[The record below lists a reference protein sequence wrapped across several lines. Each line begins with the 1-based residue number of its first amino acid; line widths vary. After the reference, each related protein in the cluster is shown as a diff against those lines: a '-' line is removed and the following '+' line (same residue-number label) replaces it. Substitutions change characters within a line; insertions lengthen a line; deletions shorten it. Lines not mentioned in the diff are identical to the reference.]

1 MNSGNKVRSLDKLGI
16 GKDAIIEAIECDDKA
31 LRSHILDMGL
41 TPGVEVTLVKTAPMG
56 DPLEIRVRGY
66 ELTLRKS
73 DASKIIISD
82 IHDAHNCPRKNS
94 EFNITLE
101 HSQKGEEK
109 TYETRKLNKGSVK
122 TKLKLALAGNQNCG
136 KTTLFN
142 QLTGSNQHVGNFPGV
157 TVDRTDGTIIGYK
170 DVTITDLP
178 GIYSLSPY
186 SSEEI
191 VTRDFI
197 LREKPDGLI
206 NIVDASNI
214 ERNLLLT
221 TQLIELDVPMV
232 IALNMMDEVTQSGG
246 TIDINGL
253 ESALGV
259 PVVPISA
266 LKNQG
271 IDELVEHVINVAK
284 FSEHPGRLDFCEEGD
299 GKEGAVH
306 RCIHALVH
314 IVEDHAKDA
323 DIPVRFAASKL
334 AAGDSLILKELN
346 LDNDEISTCKSI
358 VEQMEKESGLDHESA
373 IADMRFTFIEKLCD
387 EFVFKPQETA
397 AYRLSAKVDRF
408 LTGKY
413 TAILSFLLI
422 MSLIFYLTFG
432 PFGTFL
438 SNIMEFVIL
447 HITRFAD
454 GVLTSYGLNPVVH
467 SLIIDGIFSGVGSVL
482 GFLPVIVVLFFF
494 LSILEDSGY
503 MARVAFVMDKIL
515 RKIGLSGRS
524 FVPMLIGFG
533 CSVPAIMSTRTLP
546 SERDRKMTIFLI
558 PFMSCSAKLPIY
570 AMFTAAFFK
579 YHQVLVMLG
588 LYLTGIVV
596 GIIFAFF
603 MKIFVFKSETVP
615 FVMELPNYRMPGL
628 KNVYRLIYY
637 KAKGFMTK
645 AFTII
650 FWAAIVIWFLQTFD
664 TKLNLVTDSSQ
675 SLLAVLGNFI
685 VPIFKPLGI
694 SDWRISTA
702 FITGFMAKE
711 SVVSTLTVLLGGDV
725 TKLPVL
731 FSKLTAFV
739 FLIFCLLY
747 TPCVAAV
754 ATVRRE
760 LGKRYAFLVIL
771 IQCSIA
777 WITAFAV
784 YHIGRLFI

>member
-1 MNSGNKVRSLDKLGI
+1 MSANKVKSLDKLGI
-16 GKDAIIEAIECDDKA
+16 GKDAIIAAIECDDKA

-299 GKEGAVH
+299 SKEGAVH

-314 IVEDHAKDA
+314 LVEDHAKDA

-579 YHQVLVMLG
+579 SHQVLVMLG

>member
-1 MNSGNKVRSLDKLGI
+1 MNSGNKVRSLDRLGI

-259 PVVPISA
+259 PVVPIST

-387 EFVFKPQETA
+387 EFVFKPQETT
-397 AYRLSAKVDRF
+397 AYRLSAKVDKF

-447 HITRFAD
+447 HITRFVD

-482 GFLPVIVVLFFF
+482 GFLPVIVK
-494 LSILEDSGY
+494 D
-503 MARVAFVMDKIL
+503 
-515 RKIGLSGRS
+515 
-524 FVPMLIGFG
+524 
-533 CSVPAIMSTRTLP
+533 
-546 SERDRKMTIFLI
+546 
-558 PFMSCSAKLPIY
+558 
-570 AMFTAAFFK
+570 
-579 YHQVLVMLG
+579 
-588 LYLTGIVV
+588 
-596 GIIFAFF
+596 
-603 MKIFVFKSETVP
+603 
-615 FVMELPNYRMPGL
+615 
-628 KNVYRLIYY
+628 
-637 KAKGFMTK
+637 
-645 AFTII
+645 
-650 FWAAIVIWFLQTFD
+650 
-664 TKLNLVTDSSQ
+664 
-675 SLLAVLGNFI
+675 
-685 VPIFKPLGI
+685 
-694 SDWRISTA
+694 
-702 FITGFMAKE
+702 
-711 SVVSTLTVLLGGDV
+711 
-725 TKLPVL
+725 
-731 FSKLTAFV
+731 
-739 FLIFCLLY
+739 
-747 TPCVAAV
+747 
-754 ATVRRE
+754 
-760 LGKRYAFLVIL
+760 
-771 IQCSIA
+771 
-777 WITAFAV
+777 
-784 YHIGRLFI
+784 